1 MKKIALKALTTL
13 SAMALLAG
21 ASVVAANTDSQAKKV
36 SVKKVKATT
45 EAGKTA
51 YVAKGK
57 KVKITTTVTVKPNKK
72 GNKKVTYKTSNK
84 KVATV
89 SSKGYIKGVKAGKA
103 KITVVSKK
111 NKKKKAVVKV
121 VVKKLLLKRL
131 S

>member
-1 MKKIALKALTTL
+1 MKKITLKALTTV

-21 ASVVAANTDSQAKKV
+21 ASVVATNTDSQAKKV

-72 GNKKVTYKTSNK
+72 
-84 KVATV
+84 ATR
-89 SSKGYIKGVKAGKA
+89 KLH
-103 KITVVSKK
+103 T
-111 NKKKKAVVKV
+111 
-121 VVKKLLLKRL
+121 KLLTRKLLPYLLRDTSKV
-131 S
+131 

>member
-1 MKKIALKALTTL
+1 MKKITLKALTTV

-57 KVKITTTVTVKPNKK
+57 
-72 GNKKVTYKTSNK
+72 
-84 KVATV
+84 
-89 SSKGYIKGVKAGKA
+89 
-103 KITVVSKK
+103 
-111 NKKKKAVVKV
+111 
-121 VVKKLLLKRL
+121 
-131 S
+131 

>member
-51 YVAKGK
+51 CCKRQKG
-57 KVKITTTVTVKPNKK
+57 
-72 GNKKVTYKTSNK
+72 
-84 KVATV
+84 
-89 SSKGYIKGVKAGKA
+89 
-103 KITVVSKK
+103 
-111 NKKKKAVVKV
+111 
-121 VVKKLLLKRL
+121 
-131 S
+131 